1 TLSGG
6 FIGDGGVVAI
16 GIIALVGVTFGFA
29 FTFGCTVGL
38 DAATRALGELALYFL
53 DRFGLGRVLN
63 HRDFAGETIE
73 RRFIELAFAVG
84 LFGLRLRTIEIANDF
99 RDRDDIAG
107 IDLCF
112 VFLGAAGPHGAL
124 DARTALQRL
133 QRLLDQRGLGQLA
146 H

>member
-1 TLSGG
+1 MLVRITLSSG
-6 FIGDGGVVAI
+6 FIGDGGVVTV
-16 GIIALVGVTFGFA
+16 GVIALVDVTVGIGIA
-29 FTFGCTVGL
+29 FTVGL
-38 DAATRALGELALYFL
+38 DAATRALGELALDFL

-63 HRDFAGETIE
+63 HRDFAREAIE

-84 LFGLRLRTIEIANDF
+84 LFGLRFRTIEIAHDF

-133 QRLLDQRGLGQLA
+133 QRL
-146 H
+146 